1 MFKLYLYNEKV
12 YFQSLLKKKKKK
24 KRKRKRKKERKKKFI
39 FNQRKWNMASLLV
52 TKIFAIVCQKKY
64 ICNRST
70 RVESY
75 MMPDLEEKADLIDF
89 S

>member
-1 MFKLYLYNEKV
+1 MEHGIFVGNKNICN
-12 YFQSLLKKKKKK
+12 SLSKKK
-24 KRKRKRKKERKKKFI
+24 
-39 FNQRKWNMASLLV
+39 N
-52 TKIFAIVCQKKY
+52 